1 MIKLSCL
8 QNFIDNFS
16 CRVAENISQLISID
30 GVDGSGKSY
39 LSEFLVKEKGY
50 SYIDI
55 DGDYLIPNDG
65 KYIEFIRYSVLK
77 ADVIKLLSLKK
88 IIIIDGICI
97 LKILENIDLEP
108 DIKVYV
114 KKIIFGEWRDG
125 RLFDYS
131 CNIEDVLAAK
141 RKEAQEFENNAAFI
155 EGREPEI
162 LNNSE
167 ENMQDEIIRYH
178 FEYQPENNTDIIFEN
193 IVKIG

>member
-1 MIKLSCL
+1 L

-16 CRVAENISQLISID
+16 CRVAENRSQLISID

-55 DGDYLIPNDG
+55 DADYLIPNDG

-77 ADVIKLLSLKK
+77 ADVIKLLSSKR
-88 IIIIDGICI
+88 IIVIDGICI

-114 KKIIFGEWRDG
+114 KKLIFGEWRDG

-131 CNIEDVLAAK
+131 CKIEDVLAVK

-155 EGREPEI
+155 EGREPAI

-178 FEYQPENNTDIIFEN
+178 FAYQPENNADIIFEN

>member
-1 MIKLSCL
+1 MIKFSCL
-8 QNFIDNFS
+8 QNLIDNFS
-16 CRVAENISQLISID
+16 CRVAENRSQLISID

-39 LSEFLVKEKGY
+39 LSKFLVKGKGY

-55 DGDYLIPNDG
+55 DGDYLIPSHG

-77 ADVIKLLSLKK
+77 ADVKKLLSSKR
-88 IIIIDGICI
+88 IIVIDGICT
-97 LKILENIDLEP
+97 LKILKNIDLEP

-114 KKIIFGEWRDG
+114 KKIIMGEWRDG

-131 CNIEDVLAAK
+131 CNIEDVLAVT

-155 EGREPEI
+155 EGREPKI

-178 FEYQPENNTDIIFEN
+178 FEYQPENNADIIFEN
-193 IVKIG
+193 MVKIG

>member
-1 MIKLSCL
+1 MIKFSCL
-8 QNFIDNFS
+8 QNFIDIFS

-65 KYIEFIRYSVLK
+65 KYIEFIRYNVLK
-77 ADVIKLLSLKK
+77 ADVIKLLSSRR
-88 IIIIDGICI
+88 IIVIDGICI

-141 RKEAQEFENNAAFI
+141 RKEAQKM
-155 EGREPEI
+155 GSSLCLTLDGKREE
-162 LNNSE
+162 
-167 ENMQDEIIRYH
+167 
-178 FEYQPENNTDIIFEN
+178 
-193 IVKIG
+193 